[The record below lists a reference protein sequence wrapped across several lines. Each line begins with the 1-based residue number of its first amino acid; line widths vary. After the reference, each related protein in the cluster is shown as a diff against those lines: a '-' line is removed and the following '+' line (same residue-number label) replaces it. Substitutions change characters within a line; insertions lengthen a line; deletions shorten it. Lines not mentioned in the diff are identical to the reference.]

1 MTKQY
6 MKNIVLER
14 EALTPDQ
21 FQHVTD
27 DARTSQSGYVY
38 RYCPEEGREKDWRLL
53 YDILLYFLRF
63 YKKQKGTKW
72 KYVQKE
78 LTLE

>member
-1 MTKQY
+1 
-6 MKNIVLER
+6 MKNYQCKVSLKKAK
-14 EALTPDQ
+14 EALPLDQ
-21 FQHVTD
+21 FLHVTD
-27 DARTSQSGYVY
+27 DTSDYVY
-38 RYCPEEGREKDWRLL
+38 RYCPEESQERDWQLL